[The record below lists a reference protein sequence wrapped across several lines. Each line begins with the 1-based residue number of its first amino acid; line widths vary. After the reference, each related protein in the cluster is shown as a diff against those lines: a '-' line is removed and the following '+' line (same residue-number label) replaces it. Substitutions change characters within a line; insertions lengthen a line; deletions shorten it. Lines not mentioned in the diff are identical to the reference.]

1 MRGPPSPGRRRSRD
15 RVSAPNGPY
24 DPVAAAESFGPPTSS
39 FALPFIPE
47 GALLRELMNPGKG
60 RKRGVGGRTS
70 ACPGSLRRPRPR
82 RWWETSPP
90 RRSSCSAVSDLGGG
104 GFQCVRLV
112 LIDVSSHPSH
122 PVPSCSR
129 LLLTVLVLV
138 LFLTVCPPRGRR
150 RGVSVSCFREVQGT
164 GKSRMGM
171 VDGGV
176 VVSTFSRFG
185 FSRTEE
191 RFKCLS

>member
-1 MRGPPSPGRRRSRD
+1 MSSSHWCRCEWAERLDGSREQAAVRGPPSLGRRRSRD

-90 RRSSCSAVSDLGGG
+90 RRSSCSAVSDHGGG

-129 LLLTVLVLV
+129 LHNLYCMSSSRKT
-138 LFLTVCPPRGRR
+138 TGRF
-150 RGVSVSCFREVQGT
+150 CFVFSRSSGDGEVEDG
-164 GKSRMGM
+164 
-171 VDGGV
+171 DGGWWCG
-176 VVSTFSRFG
+176 G
-185 FSRTEE
+185 FNV
-191 RFKCLS
+191 F